1 MRTWFITGGTPG
13 GFGMA
18 YADVVLGR
26 GDRVVLTARR
36 PDELRDWAARHGDDA
51 LVLPL
56 DVTDAGQIRLAVAE
70 AERRFGSI
78 DVLVNNAGR
87 GWYGSVEG
95 MDEAAVR
102 NMFEL
107 NFFSVLRV
115 TRAVLPGMR
124 ARRAGCIVNMSSV
137 AGLVGVPGFGFYT
150 AAKFAV
156 EGLTEVLRQEVAPF
170 GIRVLAVEP
179 GAFRTR
185 AYAGFAD
192 EPVEE
197 GVEEYRSMLAT
208 VRASMIEQNG
218 RQPGDPVRGVEAA
231 VAAVDRDQAPRRLVL
246 GSAGYDRVADNL
258 EAMLAELRADEA
270 VSRGADFPVAADT
283 GTGTRR

>member
-56 DVTDAGQIRLAVAE
+56 DVTDAEQIRLAVAE

-218 RQPGDPVRGVEAA
+218 RQPGDPVRGVEAV
-231 VAAVDRDQAPRRLVL
+231 VAAVDRDQTPRRLVL

-283 GTGTRR
+283 GTATRR

>member
-1 MRTWFITGGTPG
+1 MRNWFITGGTPG

-18 YADVVLGR
+18 YAEAALEE
-26 GDRVVLTARR
+26 GDRVVLTARSPQR
-36 PDELRDWAARHGDDA
+36 LADWARARGERA

-56 DVTDAGQIRLAVAE
+56 DVTESQQIERAVSRAE
-70 AERRFGSI
+70 ARFGGI

-102 NMFEL
+102 RLFEL
-107 NFFSVLRV
+107 DFFAVLAV

-124 ARRAGCIVNMSSV
+124 ARRSGWVVNMSSV
-137 AGLVGVPGFGFYT
+137 AGLRGVPGFGFYT
-150 AAKFAV
+150 AAKHAV
-156 EGLTEVLRQEVAPF
+156 EGMTDVLRQEVAPL

-197 GVEEYRSMLAT
+197 AVEDYREMLEG
-208 VRASMIEQNG
+208 VRAAMVEQDG
-218 RQPGDPVRGVEAA
+218 RQPGDPRRGVQAVLAA
-231 VAAVDRDQAPRRLVL
+231 MKRPDPPRRLVL
-246 GSAGYDRVADNL
+246 GGVGYDAVA
-258 EAMLAELRADEA
+258 EEFETALASLRADESL
-270 VSRGADFPVAADT
+270 SRGADFPPGD
-283 GTGTRR
+283 